1 MGDNLVY
8 DIISYFIIGIISS
21 IIGIISINV
30 VLDKE
35 QRDKYNNIKTYLL
48 FFIIGIII
56 HVFTQITNLDQ
67 IYCDKQC
74 RIRLGIDK

>member
-1 MGDNLVY
+1 MQIN
-8 DIISYFIIGIISS
+8 DIISYIIVGFISMIIGIIC
-21 IIGIISINV
+21 INI

-35 QRDKYNNIKTYLL
+35 QRSKYNNIKNYLL

-56 HVFTQITNLDQ
+56 HVFTQMINLDQ

-74 RIRLGIDK
+74 RIKLGIDK